1 MKRGI
6 CTLPYYLESEE
17 FYVRARKLIDKSTKE
32 HIKYYLVSF
41 DFDNFNYINDLFSY
55 ETGDLVLTKMMEHFS
70 LHLQNDEIFS
80 RFHADHFTF
89 LLKRTTQKAMMKRF
103 ATITDL
109 KDIMID
115 ILPIHYS
122 LVSSSGIVCV
132 CDDKESVASYLDKAN
147 FARKLAKGT
156 QVNEILFYDNKMEEE
171 IKWRKAITLMMESA
185 LINNEF
191 KMYLQ
196 PKLLINTNQIIGSE
210 ALVRWENPKLGM
222 IFPDRFIP
230 IFEQNGFIKQ
240 IDFYMLEQACIFIDN
255 SIENGIVPLPIS
267 VNFSKVHVYNKGFVP
282 HIYEIVHQH
291 NIDPEMIEIEFTE
304 NVYLQDFEEIVKI
317 TKALKELGF
326 KVALDDFGSAY
337 SSLNCLKEL
346 AIDVI
351 KIDKAFLSTSANSER
366 GRLII
371 TKVVELI
378 KSLHMIS
385 VMEGVETQEQLDFL
399 KDMGCDIG
407 QGYLY
412 SKAISA
418 NEYIA
423 FVKNGNP
430 IQDLKKY
437 LSH

>member
-1 MKRGI
+1 
-6 CTLPYYLESEE
+6 
-17 FYVRARKLIDKSTKE
+17 
-32 HIKYYLVSF
+32 
-41 DFDNFNYINDLFSY
+41 
-55 ETGDLVLTKMMEHFS
+55 
-70 LHLQNDEIFS
+70 
-80 RFHADHFTF
+80 
-89 LLKRTTQKAMMKRF
+89 
-103 ATITDL
+103 
-109 KDIMID
+109 
-115 ILPIHYS
+115 
-122 LVSSSGIVCV
+122 
-132 CDDKESVASYLDKAN
+132 
-147 FARKLAKGT
+147 
-156 QVNEILFYDNKMEEE
+156 
-171 IKWRKAITLMMESA
+171 
-185 LINNEF
+185 
-191 KMYLQ
+191 
-196 PKLLINTNQIIGSE
+196 
-210 ALVRWENPKLGM
+210 
-222 IFPDRFIP
+222 
-230 IFEQNGFIKQ
+230 
-240 IDFYMLEQACIFIDN
+240 
-255 SIENGIVPLPIS
+255 
-267 VNFSKVHVYNKGFVP
+267 
-282 HIYEIVHQH
+282 
-291 NIDPEMIEIEFTE
+291 
-304 NVYLQDFEEIVKI
+304 
-317 TKALKELGF
+317 LKELGF

-418 NEYIA
+418 NEYIT